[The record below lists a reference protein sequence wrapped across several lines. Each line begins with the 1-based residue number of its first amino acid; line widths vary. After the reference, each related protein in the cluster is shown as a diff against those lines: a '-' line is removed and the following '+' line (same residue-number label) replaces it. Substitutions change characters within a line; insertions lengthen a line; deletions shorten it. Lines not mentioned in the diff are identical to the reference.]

1 MAQHNVTDQQRKQ
14 LQTILK
20 LVSGTTLGEHL
31 RLNEIKLNQSID
43 ELHLALLQRT
53 EVMPYH
59 DFANFVARLVPTE
72 KPSTPEALFTI
83 PQLLTDDKVVA
94 LARRQ
99 RLDGALP
106 LTQWQMRYLYTQ
118 QVALQKSLG
127 RQVGLKKLKQVHPFV
142 LYRDPLLTY
151 VNGLPCSSLDT
162 LIATGFARGMWQ
174 EHLAVRPPVTA
185 IQAAGKSRL
194 QQIMAFAETLKQAG
208 AGINMLHAR
217 PSHLTDLTFELARHA
232 GRLVRM
238 AEICPELKLY
248 VYDSGVMGPYRKD
261 IEFFLQGLQI
271 PMLARLLSATGVAG
285 YADQLQHPNQV
296 RLDAEAGIF
305 FEFIPLDDLDANGR
319 FKRDFRVW
327 SWGVSIFW
335 W

>member
-106 LTQWQMRYLYTQ
+106 LTQ
-118 QVALQKSLG
+118 
-127 RQVGLKKLKQVHPFV
+127 
-142 LYRDPLLTY
+142 
-151 VNGLPCSSLDT
+151 
-162 LIATGFARGMWQ
+162 
-174 EHLAVRPPVTA
+174 
-185 IQAAGKSRL
+185 
-194 QQIMAFAETLKQAG
+194 
-208 AGINMLHAR
+208 
-217 PSHLTDLTFELARHA
+217 
-232 GRLVRM
+232 
-238 AEICPELKLY
+238 
-248 VYDSGVMGPYRKD
+248 
-261 IEFFLQGLQI
+261 
-271 PMLARLLSATGVAG
+271 
-285 YADQLQHPNQV
+285 
-296 RLDAEAGIF
+296 
-305 FEFIPLDDLDANGR
+305 
-319 FKRDFRVW
+319 
-327 SWGVSIFW
+327 
-335 W
+335 